1 VLDPVLFSGVARAAA
16 QALVADDLLLA
27 GRPALRQAVLDVL
40 DADRAEFLEK
50 A

>member
-1 VLDPVLFSGVARAAA
+1 M
-16 QALVADDLLLA
+16 LA

-40 DADRAEFLEK
+40 DLERADFLEK